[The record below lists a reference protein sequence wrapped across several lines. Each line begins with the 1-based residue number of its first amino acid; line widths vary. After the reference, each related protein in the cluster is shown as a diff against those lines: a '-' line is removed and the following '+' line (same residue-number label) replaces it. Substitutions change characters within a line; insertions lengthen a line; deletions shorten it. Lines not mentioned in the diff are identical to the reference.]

1 MGRKSSYNEK
11 ISPTI
16 ASTTVSTIIAIAM
29 SIIRIM
35 PDSLFIDK
43 LMQRQIVKVA
53 NAVITGGVM
62 MDLFNCYD
70 SLDLE

>member
-11 ISPTI
+11 INPTI

-43 LMQRQIVKVA
+43 LMQRQIMKVA
-53 NAVITGGVM
+53 NAVITGGVI
-62 MDLFNCYD
+62 MDLFICYD